1 MNGDTL
7 SLGPAISPFFCQKC
21 GELNDTLA
29 DKRDRWGV
37 QLHPLPK
44 ECDLWHIVIF
54 RKCIGYIR
62 S

>member
-7 SLGPAISPFFCQKC
+7 SLGPAISPCFCHKC

-37 QLHPLPK
+37 ELHLPPK
-44 ECDLWHIVIF
+44 NAFYDIL
-54 RKCIGYIR
+54 
-62 S
+62 

>member
-7 SLGPAISPFFCQKC
+7 SLRPAISPCFCHKC

-37 QLHPLPK
+37 ELHPLSK
-44 ECDLWHIVIF
+44 VCDLRHLEIF
-54 RKCIGYIR
+54 LE
-62 S
+62 SV